1 MSKWLG
7 ITAGIYDFFFILF
20 DNIEGYIPV
29 WVIVNQ
35 INIKIIYLYMRSFIN
50 RNAIYNITIIFKT
63 IEIRSVYIFNYFRKR
78 IKANW
83 IIFSC
88 DKVTSYFFDNSNT
101 LNMVWVMVRNWNMFY
116 FRYFCLL
123 QATAMSSGVSIS
135 IFISSIYKLSTNRS
149 YLPPFVWL
157 LHIFCICKMNLE

>member
-63 IEIRSVYIFNYFRKR
+63 IEIRSVYIFNYFRKS

-101 LNMVWVMVRNWNMFY
+101 LNMVWVMVKVKYVLLPIFLSVTSYCNIFRCVYQHFY
-116 FRYFCLL
+116 
-123 QATAMSSGVSIS
+123 I
-135 IFISSIYKLSTNRS
+135 INI
-149 YLPPFVWL
+149 
-157 LHIFCICKMNLE
+157 